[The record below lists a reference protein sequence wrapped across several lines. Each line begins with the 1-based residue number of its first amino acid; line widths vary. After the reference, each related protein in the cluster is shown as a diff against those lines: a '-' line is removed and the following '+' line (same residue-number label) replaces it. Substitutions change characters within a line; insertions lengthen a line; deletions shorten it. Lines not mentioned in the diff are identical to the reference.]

1 MFTMDSALKRVCMM
15 RMVAIELL
23 LAVTFAWMNGFTA
36 FRSQLRGIF
45 YNVVMQGISLSIFS
59 HNTIKRPHRS
69 EMFILS
75 HP

>member
-1 MFTMDSALKRVCMM
+1 MFMMDAALKMVYMM
-15 RMVAIELL
+15 CELVIEWL
-23 LAVTFAWMNGFTA
+23 LAVAFAWMNGFTA

-45 YNVVMQGISLSIFS
+45 YDVVMHGISLSIFS